1 MDYKASEFLM
11 ESMKDLFADRIKLS
25 PELTETIKP
34 ETMFLLLEALR
45 LIGIASVTISHDGSL
60 KYTESKDMAPLII
73 EDQKRKRNQGKEAA
87 NIRPHI

>member
-34 ETMFLLLEALR
+34 ETAPVDGKAD
-45 LIGIASVTISHDGSL
+45 GIANVIIN
-60 KYTESKDMAPLII
+60 EST
-73 EDQKRKRNQGKEAA
+73 EAA
-87 NIRPHI
+87 NITPHI